1 MLLNIE
7 YKMNNSSYPVAGQ
20 SLDITPDIDYRSDT
34 VTKPGTA
41 MRQFMSEAA
50 VGDDVYGEDPS
61 INALQIKVAKL
72 LDKEASLF
80 VPSGTMSN
88 LLALMS
94 HCQRGEEII
103 VGDHYHIC
111 SHEAGGASVLGSI
124 VMQSIS
130 TNAKGYITAEQVAAA
145 IRPDDAHFAPS
156 KLVCLEN
163 TVSGFVQPQP
173 EQEAIAVLA
182 KEKNLQVH
190 MDGARLMHAA
200 IKNNCSPADL
210 CRHVDSV
217 SLCLSKGLGAPAG
230 SVLSGSKSFIA
241 RASRLRKMLG
251 GGMRQAGIIAAAGIY
266 ALDNNLQRLQDD
278 HQLAYYFATQ
288 LNKIA
293 PLSVD
298 LASVETNMLFID
310 FPLAPGKTDGQSL
323 ADFLLQSGIC
333 VGDTVPCRIVVH
345 LDISR
350 ADVDKTLAAITEYYS
365 AG

>member
-1 MLLNIE
+1 
-7 YKMNNSSYPVAGQ
+7 MNTSSYPVAGQ
-20 SLDITPDIDYRSDT
+20 SLDKTPDIDFRSDT
-34 VTKPGTA
+34 VTKPSTA

-61 INALQIKVAKL
+61 INALQLKVATL
-72 LDKEASLF
+72 LNKEAALF

-103 VGDHYHIC
+103 IGDQYHIC

-124 VMQSIS
+124 VMQSINTS
-130 TNAKGYITAEQVAAA
+130 AKGYITAGQVAAA
-145 IRPDDAHFAPS
+145 IRPDDAHFAKS

-163 TVSGFVQPQP
+163 TVSGFVQPQA
-173 EQEAIAVLA
+173 ELEAITILA
-182 KEKNLQVH
+182 RENNLKVH

-200 IKNNCSPADL
+200 IKTDCSPADL
-210 CRHVDSV
+210 CKNVDSV

-230 SVLSGSKSFIA
+230 SVLSGSSSFIA
-241 RASRLRKMLG
+241 GASRLRKMLG
-251 GGMRQAGIIAAAGIY
+251 GGMRQAGILAAAGIY
-266 ALDNNLQRLQDD
+266 ALDNNVQRLQQD
-278 HQLAYYFATQ
+278 HQLAYYFATE

-298 LASVETNMLFID
+298 LASVETNMLFVN
-310 FPLAPGKTDGQSL
+310 FPLAQGKTAEQSL
-323 ADFLLQSGIC
+323 AKFLINSGIC
-333 VGDTVPCRIVVH
+333 LGDTAPCRIVVH

-350 ADVDKTLAAITEYYS
+350 QDVDKTLAAITEYYRER
-365 AG
+365 